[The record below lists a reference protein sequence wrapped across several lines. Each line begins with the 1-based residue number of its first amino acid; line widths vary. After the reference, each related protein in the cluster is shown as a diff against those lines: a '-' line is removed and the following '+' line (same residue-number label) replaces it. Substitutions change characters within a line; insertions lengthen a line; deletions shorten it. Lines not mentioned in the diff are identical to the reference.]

1 MYYQLEL
8 ARSGEALFKVR
19 SKYLKYIGILSVVIT
34 YFNGAMGPF
43 APDRASLVWFYAAFG
58 VAFSGALLRL
68 VTSTYDNI
76 S

>member
-19 SKYLKYIGILSVVIT
+19 NKYLKYIGIPGVVFA
-34 YFNGAMGPF
+34 YFNLATGSIGS
-43 APDRASLVWFYAAFG
+43 DRANLVCFCAAFG

-68 VTSTYDNI
+68 GSSTYDNI